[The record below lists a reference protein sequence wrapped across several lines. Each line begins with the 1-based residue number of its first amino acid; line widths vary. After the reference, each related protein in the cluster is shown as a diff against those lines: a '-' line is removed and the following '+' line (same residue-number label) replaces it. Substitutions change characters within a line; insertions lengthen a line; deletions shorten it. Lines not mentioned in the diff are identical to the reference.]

1 MAQPAPS
8 TDTHQATVVVP
19 ASEHGGGFPPFESH
33 TFLSQLIWLALAF
46 GLLYYLMD
54 KVALPRIQGILH
66 DRATRLSKDLDEA
79 HRMKTEAE
87 AAGAAYEKSLQD
99 AQAKARAI
107 AQETRTALAQET
119 DAKRK
124 ALEGELN
131 ERLAASEATIKA
143 RTTEAMG
150 SVRGIASETAAAI
163 VERLTGQTPD
173 QAALD
178 RALDRAAGAH

>member
-1 MAQPAPS
+1 MAKPAQPTAP
-8 TDTHQATVVVP
+8 DQAIVEVP

-33 TFLSQLIWLALAF
+33 TFLSQFIWLAIAF

-66 DRATRLSKDLDEA
+66 DRAARLSKDLDEA
-79 HRMKTEAE
+79 NRMKAEAE
-87 AAGAAYEKSLQD
+87 AAGAAYEKSLAD

-107 AQETRTALAQET
+107 ATETRTALSRENEAR
-119 DAKRK
+119 RK
-124 ALEGELN
+124 SLEGDLN

-143 RTTEAMG
+143 RTAEAMG

-163 VERLTGQTPD
+163 VERLTGHTPD

-178 RALDRAAGAH
+178 RALDGAAAVH